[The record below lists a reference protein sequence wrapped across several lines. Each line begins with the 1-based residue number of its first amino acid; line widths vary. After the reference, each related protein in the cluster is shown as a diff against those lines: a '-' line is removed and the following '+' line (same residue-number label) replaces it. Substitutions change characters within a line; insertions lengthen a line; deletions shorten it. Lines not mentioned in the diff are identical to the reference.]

1 MKLDEAKKILNSNG
15 YILEDY
21 NHYRNRFYQ
30 MNQKRIQERNRIKN
44 ELINEIIV
52 NSNWTED
59 DRETL
64 LDFDVRKL
72 KKLLS
77 ELSNN

>member
-15 YILEDY
+15 YILEGYDSY
-21 NHYRNRFYQ
+21 LNCFYQ
-30 MNQKRIQERNRIKN
+30 MNQKRIKERNRIKN
-44 ELINEIIV
+44 ELIDEIIA